1 MNTYWLALILMIATS
16 ISVTECPAAAQFTPE
31 QSRFENENGAQT
43 TTALRVQRIGATVIY
58 HLKETQSVY
67 FFEAG
72 MQLNAD
78 GAPKAYHEDTDLGI
92 DHLANAGRT
101 GNWWGIVTDT
111 GDSGGQPILQGIDD
125 PAPGF
130 YVSGTSLQDSTK
142 SDNDQDRYVDSQTVP
157 FFVLPRNI
165 QIPTQ
170 IGDFGFVINRSNNT
184 SAGCIFADVGP
195 KGSIGE
201 GSIALAKA
209 IGIPS
214 DPKGEGSE
222 ETYAYVIFSNSSM
235 GWPLDLAFINAHA
248 KALFEE
254 WGGLQ
259 RLQQALPKTL
269 TRADKRH

>member
-1 MNTYWLALILMIATS
+1 MNANCASILITFAIFL
-16 ISVTECPAAAQFTPE
+16 F
-31 QSRFENENGAQT
+31 T
-43 TTALRVQRIGATVIY
+43 TTNPGIAQERTDPPRPSDRTNTDTTTPIRVQRIGATNIY

-67 FFEAG
+67 FFEAT
-72 MQLNAD
+72 MQINAD
-78 GAPKAYHEDTDLGI
+78 GAPKAYHENTDLGI
-92 DHLANAGRT
+92 DHLANAGST
-101 GNWWGIVTDT
+101 GHWWGIVTDS
-111 GDSGGQPILQGIDD
+111 GDADGKPILQGVND

-142 SDNDQDRYVDSQTVP
+142 SDDDQDRYVDSETVP
-157 FFVLPRNI
+157 FYVLPKEI
-165 QIPTQ
+165 QIPTK
-170 IGDFGFVINRSNNT
+170 IGDFGFVVNRSNNA

-195 KGSIGE
+195 KGSISE

-222 ETYAYVIFSNSSM
+222 ETFVYVIFSNSSM
-235 GWPLDLAFINAHA
+235 GWPLDLAFIDAHA

-259 RLQQALPKTL
+259 RLQHALPKTL
-269 TRADKRH
+269 TRTDKRH